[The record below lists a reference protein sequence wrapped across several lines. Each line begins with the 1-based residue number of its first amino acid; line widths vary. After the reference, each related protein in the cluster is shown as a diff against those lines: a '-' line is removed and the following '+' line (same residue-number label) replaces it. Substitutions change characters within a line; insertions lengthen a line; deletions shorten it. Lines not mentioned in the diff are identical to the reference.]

1 MKYANYKI
9 SKAMDTLGYD
19 GSNCHAFYANK
30 YSYSHNLFTES
41 KLYESINH
49 NDTTSI
55 KRVCKEFSAPT
66 YEEVIDFFEDKY
78 KIKITSEHQNITGM
92 WYCYIWEFIET
103 KWIRKK
109 YIIQSFQY
117 KHEAH
122 KAAIEYLLK
131 EHFNIKI

>member
-49 NDTTSI
+49 NDTTNI

-66 YEEVIDFFEDKY
+66 YEEVIDFF
-78 KIKITSEHQNITGM
+78 
-92 WYCYIWEFIET
+92 
-103 KWIRKK
+103 
-109 YIIQSFQY
+109 
-117 KHEAH
+117 
-122 KAAIEYLLK
+122 
-131 EHFNIKI
+131 